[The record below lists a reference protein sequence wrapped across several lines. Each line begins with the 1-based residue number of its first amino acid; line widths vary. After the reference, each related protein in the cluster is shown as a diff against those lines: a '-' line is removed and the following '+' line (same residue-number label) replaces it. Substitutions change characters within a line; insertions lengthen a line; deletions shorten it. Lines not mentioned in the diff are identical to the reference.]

1 MSIKQKVFN
10 LIRDDGQRS
19 PANRIFSTAISIL
32 IIVNIVMVIAELV
45 FDIPE
50 AYYSVFF
57 IAEAVA
63 VGAFTVEYLMRIWT
77 ANLLYPKVSTGA
89 AVFKYVRSPMAI
101 VDILAV
107 LPFYLPFFPLNTT
120 ILRALRL
127 LRLLRLVKLGR
138 FTDAK
143 TADVVFSSVKEA
155 IFLADNERNFIG
167 SNNAANILF
176 PAAANTKKYSPLA
189 NIEGWPWELTEF
201 DQNSPPIRFIL
212 GENYYQAAVTP
223 VLDGEKL
230 LRNILI
236 ITDITETVKLEMAEL
251 ERVKTTVE
259 LINVMKNFGEGNFDV
274 ELQTYEGDWAWA
286 NDAFGSLRQ
295 NFKDA
300 ILEFESLAKYA
311 GMGYFSMLAN
321 ESGFKGNWADL
332 ARAMNDMVVSVEKPL
347 ADIEHNVMNMAMGN
361 FTALPGNYEGRFE
374 SVINACNRT
383 NDAIKAYVNEIAH
396 VLGRVAKGDLDVVAE
411 KEYIGEFAPVKTA
424 INDLL
429 AELKTRK
436 EDSDEPRA

>member
-32 IIVNIVMVIAELV
+32 IIVNIIMVVTELV

-57 IAEAVA
+57 ISEAIAVA
-63 VGAFTVEYLMRIWT
+63 VFTVEYLMRIWT
-77 ANLLYPKVSTGA
+77 SNLLHPKLSTGA
-89 AVFKYVRSPMAI
+89 AVLKYVRSPMAI
-101 VDILAV
+101 IDILAV

-120 ILRALRL
+120 VLRALRL
-127 LRLLRLVKLGR
+127 LRLLRLLKLNR

-155 IFLADNERNFIG
+155 IFLADNERNFLG
-167 SNNAANILF
+167 SNNAANTLF
-176 PAAANTKKYSPLA
+176 PAAANAKRYSPLA
-189 NIEGWPWELTEF
+189 KIEGWPWELMEF
-201 DQNSPPIRFIL
+201 DQNTPPIRFIV

-223 VLDGEKL
+223 VFDGEKL
-230 LRNILI
+230 LRNIII
-236 ITDITETVKLEMAEL
+236 ITDITETVKLEMIEL

-259 LINVMKNFGEGNFDV
+259 LINVMKNFGEGNFDT

-286 NDAFGSLRQ
+286 NDAFGSLRK

-300 ILEFESLAKYA
+300 ISEFENLAKYA
-311 GMGYFSMLAN
+311 GMGYFSMLAS
-321 ESGFKGNWADL
+321 ESQFQGSWAEL
-332 ARAMNDMVVSVEKPL
+332 ARAMNNMVMAVEKPL
-347 ADIEHNVMNMAMGN
+347 ADIEHNVMNMSMGN
-361 FTALPGNYEGRFE
+361 FTAVPGEYEGRFE
-374 SVINACNRT
+374 SVITACNRT
-383 NDAIKAYVNEIAH
+383 NETIKAYVNEIAD
-396 VLGRVAKGDLDVVAE
+396 VLGRVAKGDYDVVARN
-411 KEYIGEFAPVKTA
+411 EYIGEFAPVKAA

-429 AELKTRK
+429 AGFNEARK
-436 EDSDEPRA
+436 ETSDEQ

>member
-19 PANRIFSTAISIL
+19 PANRVFSTAISVL
-32 IIVNIVMVIAELV
+32 IIVNIVMVAAELI

-50 AYYSVFF
+50 AYYPVFF
-57 IAEAVA
+57 VAEAVA
-63 VGAFTVEYLMRIWT
+63 VGVFTAEYLMRIWT
-77 ANLLYPKVSTGA
+77 STLLYPKLRTGA

-101 VDILAV
+101 IDILAV

-127 LRLLRLVKLGR
+127 LRLLRLVKINR

-155 IFLADNERNFIG
+155 IFLADNERNYLG
-167 SNNAANILF
+167 SNNAANALF
-176 PAAANTKKYSPLA
+176 PAAAKAKKYSPLA
-189 NIEGWPWELTEF
+189 QIEGWPWELLEF
-201 DQNSPPIRFIL
+201 DQNAPPIRFIV
-212 GENYYQAAVTP
+212 GVNFYQAAVTP

-230 LRNILI
+230 LRNIII
-236 ITDITETVKLEMAEL
+236 ITDITETVRLEMLEL

-259 LINVMKNFGEGNFDV
+259 LINVMKNFGEGNFDI

-286 NDAFGSLRQ
+286 NDAFGSLRK

-300 ILEFESLAKYA
+300 ISEFENLAKYA
-311 GMGYFSMLAN
+311 GMGYFSMLAS

-332 ARAMNDMVVSVEKPL
+332 ARAMNNMVVSVEKPL

-361 FTALPGNYEGRFE
+361 FTALPGEYEGRFE

-383 NDAIKAYVNEIAH
+383 NDAIKAYVNDIAD
-396 VLGRVAKGDLDVVAE
+396 VLARAAKGDYDVMAQ

-424 INDLL
+424 IDGLL
-429 AELKTRK
+429 AGLKARRGDLNEK
-436 EDSDEPRA
+436 